1 MIPRTRLTA
10 LALILLLCRT
20 VGADSVSE
28 RLDRGASEFAYK
40 NFENAAGII
49 EKLLYPTLQLTAE
62 EDIVKAREM
71 LGLCYFYLGQE
82 DKARKEFTAL
92 LYLRPGHRLD
102 PFLIPPPAVAFFDR
116 IRNDP
121 RMKARLEKIEKERL
135 AAIEKK
141 NKKPPRTLVRRI
153 YLERDRVRHNRLIA
167 FLPFGLGQFQNG
179 DSVKGIL
186 LATGGGLSLAAN
198 IVCYS
203 LLVALANENG
213 NYASEDLDL
222 ARGLRIGQYV
232 SLGIFAASWIYGAID
247 ANIYFQPLTE
257 APYRKAREE
266 EQVMENNTSSLLP
279 VGVPGGAGFSFQGRF

>member
-102 PFLIPPPAVAFFDR
+102 PAP
-116 IRNDP
+116 
-121 RMKARLEKIEKERL
+121 
-135 AAIEKK
+135 
-141 NKKPPRTLVRRI
+141 
-153 YLERDRVRHNRLIA
+153 
-167 FLPFGLGQFQNG
+167 
-179 DSVKGIL
+179 
-186 LATGGGLSLAAN
+186 GGGVFRSHPQRSA
-198 IVCYS
+198 YEGS
-203 LLVALANENG
+203 SG
-213 NYASEDLDL
+213 ED
-222 ARGLRIGQYV
+222 
-232 SLGIFAASWIYGAID
+232 
-247 ANIYFQPLTE
+247 
-257 APYRKAREE
+257 RERA
-266 EQVMENNTSSLLP
+266 
-279 VGVPGGAGFSFQGRF
+279 PGGD